1 MENNL
6 VNKTE
11 EDFESI
17 KHIDENGIEFWYA
30 RELMGML
37 EYSKWGNF
45 TKVIDKAKEAC
56 ENSNVNIS
64 DHFANVGKIVKAG
77 ATSKNIGDF
86 KLTRYACYLIAQNG
100 DSRKKAI
107 ALAQTYFAVQT
118 RKQEITRQ
126 EYEQL
131 SEDEKRLYT
140 RQNVKDKNK
149 YLFNTAKSVGV
160 KNYGKFNNYGYRG
173 LYNNDFVSLNL
184 DSVAG
189 ILHRGGTI
197 LYSSNKDNLFDYLV
211 EENGVMVKKDVSD
224 VANENLKREGV
235 DVLVVI
241 GGDGTLT
248 SARDFAR
255 KGVNVIGVPKT
266 IDNDLSST
274 DVTFGFNTAID
285 VATEALDR
293 LHTTAESHHRIMIC
307 EVMGRN
313 AGWIALE
320 SGIAGSADVILLP
333 EIPYDIKKIEE
344 KVRQREAEGR
354 NFTII
359 VVAEGAKPKDGDVVV
374 SKIVSDSPDP
384 IRLGGIGNKLADDLE
399 KLIKDH
405 EVRCTVLGHV
415 QRGGNTCTYDR
426 ILSTRYGV
434 AAMELIIEGKF
445 GQMVCLKGD
454 TITNDTLENVI
465 GQNTK
470 KVNPE
475 GELVQVAKKIGITFA
490 E

>member
-1 MENNL
+1 MEQKIKKIALLTGGGDCPGLNA
-6 VNKTE
+6 VIRAVTKTA
-11 EDFESI
+11 I
-17 KHIDENGIEFWYA
+17 LNYGIE
-30 RELMGML
+30 
-37 EYSKWGNF
+37 
-45 TKVIDKAKEAC
+45 VI
-56 ENSNVNIS
+56 
-64 DHFANVGKIVKAG
+64 G
-77 ATSKNIGDF
+77 
-86 KLTRYACYLIAQNG
+86 Y
-100 DSRKKAI
+100 
-107 ALAQTYFAVQT
+107 
-118 RKQEITRQ
+118 
-126 EYEQL
+126 
-131 SEDEKRLYT
+131 
-140 RQNVKDKNK
+140 
-149 YLFNTAKSVGV
+149 
-160 KNYGKFNNYGYRG
+160 KFGYRG

-184 DSVAG
+184 DSVSG

-211 EENGVMVKKDVSD
+211 EENGVMVKRDVSD
-224 VANENLKREGV
+224 VAVENLKKEGV

-255 KGVNVIGVPKT
+255 KGINVIGVPKT
-266 IDNDLSST
+266 IDNDLAST

-285 VATEALDR
+285 VVTEALDR
-293 LHTTAESHHRIMIC
+293 LHTTAESHHRIMLC

-333 EIPYDIKKIEE
+333 EIPYDINKIAAKVKEREE
-344 KVRQREAEGR
+344 QGR

-374 SKIVSDSPDP
+374 SKIVADSPDP

-399 KLIKDH
+399 KLIKEH

-415 QRGGNTCTYDR
+415 QRGGNTSTYDR

-434 AAMELIIEGKF
+434 AAVELMMEGKF
-445 GQMVCLKGD
+445 GRMVCLKGD
-454 TITNDTLENVI
+454 TITSDTLENVI

-475 GELVQVAKKIGITFA
+475 GKLVQVAKKIGISFA